1 MSDRSQVGWPRS
13 NGRDLI
19 LILARHYIAAAA
31 ADGDGWMNLKAQAE
45 TTKEAADVSL
55 VVEATG
61 GPFTVAD
68 LLRVL
73 PVVEWQDP
81 DGYWHQNRPDKT
93 RYWARGLGRWTGWT
107 ASVHLDELVLSS
119 LPARLVPVSE
129 ADADPATR
137 GPIGGGA

>member
-1 MSDRSQVGWPRS
+1 MNGRPQVGWPRS

-19 LILARHYIAAAA
+19 LILARHYIASAA
-31 ADGDGWMNLKAQAE
+31 ADGEGWMNLKAQAE
-45 TTKEAADVSL
+45 APVAADVSM
-55 VVEATG
+55 VVEPTG

-73 PVVEWQDP
+73 PVVEWRDDAGWWRQGAADNSSRWWWADLARWSLWGASVADP
-81 DGYWHQNRPDKT
+81 DR
-93 RYWARGLGRWTGWT
+93 
-107 ASVHLDELVLSS
+107 
-119 LPARLVPVSE
+119 PARLVPASE